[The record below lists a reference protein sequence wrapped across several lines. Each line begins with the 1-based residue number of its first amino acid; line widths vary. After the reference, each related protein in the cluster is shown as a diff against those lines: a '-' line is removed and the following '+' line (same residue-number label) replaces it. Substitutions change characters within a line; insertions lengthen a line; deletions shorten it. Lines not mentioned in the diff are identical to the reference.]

1 MTTATTSTN
10 TSQVRVGVRIRPLT
24 SKESSEGGRPIV
36 QSDTLNNTVSL
47 LPQQQK
53 RQFTYDSVFHE
64 NVTQCDLYGD
74 VSPLLLDAFLGGFN
88 ATVLAY
94 GQTGSGKTYTMG
106 SEAHHSSH
114 NTSDDNNN
122 SCGSSALRDD
132 AGCTVDNALSDNDG
146 LIPRFMRDIFTLL
159 SQRQEASEKMLRRRR
174 QSAGSGG
181 KSANNNNDT
190 VDENN
195 YDSGGDALINFQLSA
210 SFLEVYGEDIHDLLD
225 EERKSLPIREDSN
238 GVIIVKG
245 LQETP
250 VTSDIEAMRILN
262 QGTMNRTTASTLM
275 NRTSSR
281 SHAVFM

>member
-1 MTTATTSTN
+1 MTTANTT

-114 NTSDDNNN
+114 NTSDDQ
-122 SCGSSALRDD
+122 SSGSTSALRDD
-132 AGCTVDNALSDNDG
+132 TGCTVDNALSDNDG

-159 SQRQEASEKMLRRRR
+159 SQRQEVSEKMLRRRR
-174 QSAGSGG
+174 QSAGGG
-181 KSANNNNDT
+181 GVNNNNDT

-195 YDSGGDALINFQLSA
+195 YDSGGDTLINFQLSA

-225 EERKSLPIREDSN
+225 EERKS
-238 GVIIVKG
+238 
-245 LQETP
+245 
-250 VTSDIEAMRILN
+250 
-262 QGTMNRTTASTLM
+262 
-275 NRTSSR
+275 
-281 SHAVFM
+281 